1 MSDSKRSIFTILASL
16 GPGGAIAVLTEK
28 LVRAIF
34 TQGYDLGDESEF
46 KAPEDAAVRKLRQ
59 DYVNEIFDFKKSF
72 DNADASNIDGLYADL
87 SSLIEKYLEDIREQ
101 EG

>member
-1 MSDSKRSIFTILASL
+1 MSESKKSVFSIFASF
-16 GPGGAIAVLTEK
+16 GPGGAIAALAEK
-28 LVRAIF
+28 LIRAIF

-59 DYVNEIFDFKKSF
+59 DYVNEIFDFKKTF
-72 DNADASNIDGLYADL
+72 DQGDPSNQQELYIEL
-87 SSLIEKYLEDIREQ
+87 SSLIDKYLEDIREQ